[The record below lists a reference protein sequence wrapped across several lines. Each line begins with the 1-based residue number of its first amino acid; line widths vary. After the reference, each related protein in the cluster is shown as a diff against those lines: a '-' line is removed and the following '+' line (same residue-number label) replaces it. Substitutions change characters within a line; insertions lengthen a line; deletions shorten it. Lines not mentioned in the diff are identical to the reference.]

1 MDKQFLEF
9 WGNMMLS
16 SAKGQQQFD
25 DIMKLFS
32 GNFTEFKDIS
42 STFCKMYGI
51 DPEAQ
56 KAPGNLTIWQKA
68 FDEFQKSFG
77 ELAIMMDLVPR
88 KDYIAL
94 SRENQDLKKRLSELE
109 EGIAHQRALL
119 AEKSN
124 AASSGEG
131 LKGFQELIN
140 EQAKQYQNFMK
151 NIGNVFE
158 EKSSEPQA
166 RPVPADAK
174 PKPAAAE
181 TKKAKPKAKV
191 ATKTVTKA
199 AKKR

>member
-32 GNFTEFKDIS
+32 GNFNEFKDIT

-158 EKSSEPQA
+158 EKSTQPQA

-174 PKPAAAE
+174 PKPVAAE